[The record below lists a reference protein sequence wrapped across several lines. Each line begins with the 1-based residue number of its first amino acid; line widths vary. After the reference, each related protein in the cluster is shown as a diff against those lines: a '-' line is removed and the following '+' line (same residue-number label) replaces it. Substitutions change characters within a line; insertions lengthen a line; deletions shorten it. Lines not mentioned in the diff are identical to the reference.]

1 MKTPEQ
7 IKAWLEA
14 QPWYEQFKNNTLNGF
29 VNFDVNVNQSSAETL
44 LGKRGESTIMLAFY
58 WEATDEGAGFWNEVD
73 FQFREWYHNE
83 ENPD

>member
-14 QPWYEQFKNNTLNGF
+14 QPWYEQFKNYTLNEF
-29 VNFDVNVNQSSAETL
+29 VNFDVNVNKSSAETL
-44 LGKRGESTIMLAFY
+44 MGKRGESTIMFAFS

-83 ENPD
+83 ENLD